1 MDDAVLRCHTFL
13 RLLYCLLVEY
23 SIKKR
28 CVTSL
33 FTSIVLVIST
43 GMSAGSHT
51 IARSCASKPYA
62 QCHVRCYEAQS
73 RGHFEQDEY

>member
-13 RLLYCLLVEY
+13 RLLYWLLVEY
-23 SIKKR
+23 FIKKR

-43 GMSAGSHT
+43 GFSAGT
-51 IARSCASKPYA
+51 CITTRFFAAKLQT
-62 QCHVRCYEAQS
+62 QCHVGCYGEQS
-73 RGHFEQDEY
+73 KGHFEQGEC